1 MKKLT
6 ESIFRLFNAVIE
18 VVDCTHIYFEDTI
31 KYGFYIDKKY
41 ISSQLFKIV
50 KDIYLSSEQVNNS
63 FYKNW
68 ETIRNLSDQKRFVDQ
83 ILHYMSTYGMES
95 VGMYNKK
102 TVYIPHQELD
112 IPEITEDIILIPIN
126 IINKNQLLTLL
137 KNIIYQDI
145 AFSKQS
151 IEDIKCIF
159 ENYNTFMKQ
168 ISYDSI
174 KNRELKSSLNELFG
188 IVPSDPEEWIRFLM
202 FKLTDSS
209 LLIKNRET
217 RKLIY
222 MASKNPVKMVFF
234 EKMLNEAPKN
244 LASIF
249 YRYKMIFLALKK
261 ISKNKTFFN
270 KLRRQAPK
278 MHVPIKSDY
287 FSTIISQIQSDKF
300 NISEF
305 KTKLEF
311 SKISIFRKIRLSE
324 SLMYRINP
332 TDTIS
337 YRVRN
342 GKQFTKKFYWN
353 HNTTDT
359 LLNALYILQVNITNS
374 CRKNIYGKT
383 FYIPHGLNL
392 TVPSSEKKFCGN
404 FPHGSSFELYNNQ
417 YLIIGIHWT
426 NNQNRRVDLDLS
438 MISQFG
444 KIGWNSHS
452 RNEKATLMYSGDMT
466 DAPAPNGATELL
478 YAEQGI
484 DQIQQIIVNDYNY
497 IDNSPVKMKFFIAL
511 KQLTVLEKNYVVDP
525 NNIIFETEI
534 EIVNKQTVLGLL
546 IPELKHSTK
555 LYMTPVSFG
564 DDNVVC
570 ENEYTKMDRK
580 FQEKKLTNQWD
591 LKDLI
596 INAGGNIIEDKSNQT
611 DYIDLSPKS
620 LTKDSIINLIGS

>member
-359 LLNALYILQVNITNS
+359 LLNALYI
-374 CRKNIYGKT
+374 
-383 FYIPHGLNL
+383 
-392 TVPSSEKKFCGN
+392 
-404 FPHGSSFELYNNQ
+404 
-417 YLIIGIHWT
+417 
-426 NNQNRRVDLDLS
+426 
-438 MISQFG
+438 
-444 KIGWNSHS
+444 
-452 RNEKATLMYSGDMT
+452 MYSGDMT